1 MSLRNRHF
9 NLRDKVFMCKIT
21 RIKSGGMIMGGG
33 TIVVSYKILRACK

>member
-21 RIKSGGMIMGGG
+21 RIKSGGMIMVGDYCSF
-33 TIVVSYKILRACK
+33 IQNIESM